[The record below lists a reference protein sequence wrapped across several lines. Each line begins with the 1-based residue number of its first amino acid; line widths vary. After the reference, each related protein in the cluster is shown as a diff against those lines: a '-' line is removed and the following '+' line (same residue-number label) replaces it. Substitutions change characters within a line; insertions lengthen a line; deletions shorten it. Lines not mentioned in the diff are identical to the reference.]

1 MSAGQIHGAPTQR
14 VNHHHRQHDLCHYK
28 FCARL
33 TVAPSLVMT
42 ITTTPFAPPSLCSG
56 GESALLRVLE
66 VGGHP
71 RIGPVRVLS
80 ISNGGFEMRRPWI
93 QYHATPA
100 CLCHCCSNVLQS
112 KHHDRFAP
120 KTPRSGASGQGL
132 LARNMPAAWECYQ
145 EGLSDLKRQT

>member
-1 MSAGQIHGAPTQR
+1 MEPRLKESIIIT
-14 VNHHHRQHDLCHYK
+14 VSMIYVIIS

-80 ISNGGFEMRRPWI
+80 ISNGGFEMRRAWI
-93 QYHATPA
+93 QCHATPA
-100 CLCHCCSNVLQS
+100 CLCHCCSNVL
-112 KHHDRFAP
+112 
-120 KTPRSGASGQGL
+120 
-132 LARNMPAAWECYQ
+132 
-145 EGLSDLKRQT
+145 